1 MIYEY
6 SMHSQVLY
14 VVFIT
19 SILGILAFVPV
30 GDNGT
35 ILFSMCND
43 KPDLSGTICDLNK
56 GSGDGNQW

>member
-1 MIYEY
+1 MIYEH

-14 VVFIT
+14 VVSIT
-19 SILGILAFVPV
+19 SILGILAFVPI

-43 KPDLSGTICDLNK
+43 KPDFSGVICNLKK
-56 GSGDGNQW
+56 GPDGNQW